1 MVTDKSQVSIDGV
14 DYESLSDKGKLLRD
28 KLDFVNQQIR
38 TLFNQ
43 QALLNKAKN
52 AYIEEIKHEIVLER
66 TGVDLKNLICDD

>member
-1 MVTDKSQVSIDGV
+1 MGTDKSQVSIDEV
-14 DYESLSDKGKLLRD
+14 DYESLSDKGKSLKD

-66 TGVDLKNLICDD
+66 AGVDLKNLICDD

>member
-14 DYESLSDKGKLLRD
+14 DYESLSDKGKSLKD

-66 TGVDLKNLICDD
+66 AGVDLKNLICDD

>member
-14 DYESLSDKGKLLRD
+14 DYESLSDKGKSLKD
-28 KLDFVNQQIR
+28 KLDFVNQQIS

-66 TGVDLKNLICDD
+66 AGVDLKNLICDD

>member
-1 MVTDKSQVSIDGV
+1 VGTDKSQVSIDEV
-14 DYESLSDKGKLLRD
+14 DYESLSDKGKSLKD

-66 TGVDLKNLICDD
+66 AGVDLKNLICDD

>member
-14 DYESLSDKGKLLRD
+14 DYESLSDKGKSLKD

>member
-1 MVTDKSQVSIDGV
+1 MGTDKSQVSIDEV
-14 DYESLSDKGKLLRD
+14 DYESLSDKGKLLKD

-66 TGVDLKNLICDD
+66 AGVDLKNLICDD

>member
-1 MVTDKSQVSIDGV
+1 VVTDKSQVSIDGV
-14 DYESLSDKGKLLRD
+14 DYESLSDKGKSLKD
-28 KLDFVNQQIR
+28 KLDFVNQHIR

-66 TGVDLKNLICDD
+66 AGVDLKNLICDD

>member
-14 DYESLSDKGKLLRD
+14 DYESLSDKGKSLKD

-52 AYIEEIKHEIVLER
+52 AYIEEIKHEIVLKR
-66 TGVDLKNLICDD
+66 AGVDLKNLICDD

>member
-14 DYESLSDKGKLLRD
+14 DYESLSDKGKSLKD

-38 TLFNQ
+38 SLFNQ